1 MKNYTVILTR
11 PAWARQVTETAYG
24 QDVYFAHVGA
34 ATIHEAVAAARK
46 QVMEVDAKG
55 TLHLHETDYI
65 LTAVLGGH
73 VTPVLFGWQ
82 E

>member
-34 ATIHEAVAAARK
+34 STLREAVAAARK
-46 QVMEVDAKG
+46 QVVGADAD
-55 TLHLHETDYI
+55 TLHMHESDYI

-73 VTPVLFGWQ
+73 VTPVMFGWQ